1 MNFLKELFKY
11 IIKRKKFF
19 LIPALFILIVL
30 GTLFVVSQGTTV
42 APLIYTL
49 F

>member
-1 MNFLKELFKY
+1 MNFLKEIFKY

>member
-19 LIPALFILIVL
+19 LIPALFIQIIL

>member
-1 MNFLKELFKY
+1 MKFTIEILKY
-11 IIKRKKFF
+11 IYKRRKFF
-19 LIPALFILIVL
+19 LIPALFVLIVI
-30 GTLFVVSQGTTV
+30 GTLFVIAEGTAV

>member
-19 LIPALFILIVL
+19 LIPALFILIIL

>member
-1 MNFLKELFKY
+1 MNFLIELFKY

-30 GTLFVVSQGTTV
+30 GTLLVVSQGTTV

>member
-30 GTLFVVSQGTTV
+30 GTLFVVSQGTAV
-42 APLIYTL
+42 APFIYAI

>member
-1 MNFLKELFKY
+1 MNFLRELFKY

>member
-30 GTLFVVSQGTTV
+30 GTLLVVSQGTTV

>member
-30 GTLFVVSQGTTV
+30 GTLFVVSQGTTI

>member
-1 MNFLKELFKY
+1 MNFLKEIFKY

-19 LIPALFILIVL
+19 LVPALFILIVL

>member
-1 MNFLKELFKY
+1 MNFLKKLFKY